1 MFFLPDASISPRGLS
16 LQVTAPGCSKVTAHT
31 KPWANGCKSP
41 RMLPP
46 CPGERKERIG
56 ILVALSMNEWRCL
69 PPAPQHTHL
78 HCSLYCA
85 LCTMACAQTFPLQST
100 GRLFSCDW
108 RRPVPRILVE
118 SIIFFLNSCTWS
130 EIKQDSFEAL
140 IDSVTSIKE
149 EDICSSLH
157 SPPHP
162 PLFPLTP
169 VESMK

>member
-41 RMLPP
+41 DAASLSRRKKRKNRNP
-46 CPGERKERIG
+46 CSF
-56 ILVALSMNEWRCL
+56 VNEWMKMLTPR
-69 PPAPQHTHL
+69 PPTHIHL

-118 SIIFFLNSCTWS
+118 SIIFFLNKCTRS